1 MYSAVPNF
9 MDIAINGY
17 FGAGCGTCAPVT
29 LDGNSMQA
37 SEDVDIMRG
46 RHHISFGGEWLHYQ
60 FNYANVYQS
69 NGSLTFNGYASGN
82 ALLDFMLGLPSD
94 LEQGTEDFYRGRQNY
109 FGPYVEDD
117 IRVSKSLNVNVGLR
131 WEPYLPTNEKF
142 KHMAQ
147 CTRRLVF
154 PRRSRHSHQ
163 GVHL

>member
-1 MYSAVPNF
+1 
-9 MDIAINGY
+9 
-17 FGAGCGTCAPVT
+17 
-29 LDGNSMQA
+29 MQA
-37 SEDVDIMRG
+37 SEDVDMMRG

-69 NGSLTFNGYASGN
+69 NGSLTFDGYASGN

-117 IRVSKSLNVNVGLR
+117 IRVSKRLNVNVGLR

-142 KHMAQ
+142 KHMDHWDYNAFLAGKESTHIPQ
-147 CTRRLVF
+147 CTRRLIF
-154 PRRSRHSHQ
+154 PRRSRHPHQ
-163 GVHL
+163 GLHL